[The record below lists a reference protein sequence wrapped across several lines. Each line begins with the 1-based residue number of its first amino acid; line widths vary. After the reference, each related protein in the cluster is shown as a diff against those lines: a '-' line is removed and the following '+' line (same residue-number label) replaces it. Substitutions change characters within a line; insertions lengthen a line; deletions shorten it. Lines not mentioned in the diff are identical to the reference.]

1 MGLNRMM
8 MKSNKVLKDITAEMF
23 INISVDAQWIGFIDG
38 SFGGISPNP
47 LPNGV
52 RVSSVAFN
60 ISEDGTTQL
69 LPTSI
74 KSCTFKDIDVTVTH
88 GKEASSSL
96 GIYLNSSI
104 SSGLAIPI
112 IFHF

>member
-8 MKSNKVLKDITAEMF
+8 MKSNKVLKDITAEMVPA
-23 INISVDAQWIGFIDG
+23 ISDDWKWIGFIDG
-38 SFGGISPNP
+38 SLGELSPNP

-52 RVSSVAFN
+52 RVSSVAFKL
-60 ISEDGTTQL
+60 SDSTTQL

-88 GKEASSSL
+88 GEVISSSV
-96 GIYLNSSI
+96 GNYLI
-104 SSGLAIPI
+104 SSSKIPI

>member
-8 MKSNKVLKDITAEMF
+8 MKSNKSLKDITAEMV
-23 INISVDAQWIGFIDG
+23 INISGDWKWIGFIDG
-38 SFGGISPNP
+38 SLGEISPNP

-52 RVSSVAFN
+52 RVSSVAFK
-60 ISEDGTTQL
+60 ISDSTTQL

-88 GKEASSSL
+88 GEVISNSLGSYLISSS
-96 GIYLNSSI
+96 

>member
-8 MKSNKVLKDITAEMF
+8 MKSNKVLKDITAEML

-47 LPNGV
+47 VPNGV

-88 GKEASSSL
+88 GEVISNSIGNYLLSSS
-96 GIYLNSSI
+96 NS
-104 SSGLAIPI
+104 GVAIPI

>member
-8 MKSNKVLKDITAEMF
+8 MKSNKVLKDITAEMVF
-23 INISVDAQWIGFIDG
+23 SHSDDRELMGFIDG
-38 SFGGISPNP
+38 SVGELSPNP

-52 RVSSVAFN
+52 RVSSVAFTLP
-60 ISEDGTTQL
+60 DGTTQL

-74 KSCTFKDIDVTVTH
+74 KSCTFKDIDITVTH
-88 GKEASSSL
+88 GEVL
-96 GIYLNSSI
+96 PDDVYMYLSDI
-104 SSGLAIPI
+104 AISGLAITI

>member
-8 MKSNKVLKDITAEMF
+8 MKSNKVLKGITAEM
-23 INISVDAQWIGFIDG
+23 IPALSDDWNWIGFIDG
-38 SFGGISPNP
+38 SLGELSPNP

-52 RVSSVAFN
+52 RVSSVAFK
-60 ISEDGTTQL
+60 ISDETTQL

-74 KSCTFKDIDVTVTH
+74 KSCTFKDINVTVTH
-88 GKEASSSL
+88 GEVISSSI
-96 GIYLNSSI
+96 GNYLLSSSNS
-104 SSGLAIPI
+104 GVAIPI

>member
-8 MKSNKVLKDITAEMF
+8 MKSNKVLKGITAEMVPF
-23 INISVDAQWIGFIDG
+23 LSDDWKWVGFIDG
-38 SFGGISPNP
+38 SLGELSPNP

-52 RVSSVAFN
+52 RVSSVAFK
-60 ISEDGTTQL
+60 ISDSTTQL

-74 KSCTFKDIDVTVTH
+74 KSCTFKDIDITVTH
-88 GKEASSSL
+88 GEVISDDV
-96 GIYLNSSI
+96 GTYLISSI
-104 SSGLAIPI
+104 NSGLAIPI

>member
-8 MKSNKVLKDITAEMF
+8 MKNGEDLKDITAEMVV
-23 INISVDAQWIGFIDG
+23 NLSNNWKWIGFIDG
-38 SFGGISPNP
+38 SLGEISPNP

-52 RVSSVAFN
+52 RASSVAFKL
-60 ISEDGTTQL
+60 SDSTTQL

-88 GKEASSSL
+88 GEVISNSL
-96 GIYLNSSI
+96 GSYLMNSS

>member
-8 MKSNKVLKDITAEMF
+8 MKSNKVSKDITAEMVPA
-23 INISVDAQWIGFIDG
+23 ISDDWNWVGFIDG
-38 SFGGISPNP
+38 SLGELSPNP

-52 RVSSVAFN
+52 RVSSVAFKP
-60 ISEDGTTQL
+60 SDSTTQL

-74 KSCTFKDIDVTVTH
+74 KSCTLKDIDITVTH
-88 GKEASSSL
+88 GEVISNDV
-96 GIYLNSSI
+96 GGYLLSSI
-104 SSGLAIPI
+104 NSGLAIPI

>member
-8 MKSNKVLKDITAEMF
+8 MKSNKVLKDITAEMVVA
-23 INISVDAQWIGFIDG
+23 ISNDWEWVGFIDG
-38 SFGGISPNP
+38 SLGEISPNP

-60 ISEDGTTQL
+60 MSDGTTQL

-88 GKEASSSL
+88 GEVISNSIASYLLSSW
-96 GIYLNSSI
+96 
-104 SSGLAIPI
+104 SSGLVIPI

>member
-8 MKSNKVLKDITAEMF
+8 MKNNKVLKDITAEMVVA
-23 INISVDAQWIGFIDG
+23 ISHDYKWVGFIDG
-38 SFGGISPNP
+38 SLGELSPNP

-52 RVSSVAFN
+52 RVSSVAATPFG
-60 ISEDGTTQL
+60 STMQL

-88 GKEASSSL
+88 GEVISNSL
-96 GIYLNSSI
+96 GNYLANSSI
-104 SSGLAIPI
+104 SGPAIPI
-112 IFHF
+112 ILHF

>member
-1 MGLNRMM
+1 MGLNRLM
-8 MKSNKVLKDITAEMF
+8 MKSNKVLKGITAEMVPTV
-23 INISVDAQWIGFIDG
+23 SDDWQWIGFIDG
-38 SFGGISPNP
+38 SLGELSPNP

-52 RVSSVAFN
+52 RVSSVAFK
-60 ISEDGTTQL
+60 ISNNTTQL

-88 GKEASSSL
+88 GEVASDSIAGYIISSWE
-96 GIYLNSSI
+96 
-104 SSGLAIPI
+104 SGLAIPI

>member
-8 MKSNKVLKDITAEMF
+8 MKSNKVLRGITAEM
-23 INISVDAQWIGFIDG
+23 VPAMAEELQWIGFIDG
-38 SFGGISPNP
+38 SLGELSPNP

-52 RVSSVAFN
+52 RVSSVAFK
-60 ISEDGTTQL
+60 ISNGTTQL

-88 GKEASSSL
+88 GEVISNSIGS
-96 GIYLNSSI
+96 YLIGSTSN
-104 SSGLAIPI
+104 GLAIPI

>member
-8 MKSNKVLKDITAEMF
+8 MKSNKVLKDITAEMVAD
-23 INISVDAQWIGFIDG
+23 ISDDWKWVGFIDG
-38 SFGGISPNP
+38 SLGELSPNP

-52 RVSSVAFN
+52 RVSSVAATPSGN
-60 ISEDGTTQL
+60 TMQL

-88 GKEASSSL
+88 GEVISNYVGNYLLS
-96 GIYLNSSI
+96 GIN
-104 SSGLAIPI
+104 SGLSIPI

>member
-8 MKSNKVLKDITAEMF
+8 MKSNKVSKDITAEMVPALSDDW
-23 INISVDAQWIGFIDG
+23 NWLGFIDG
-38 SFGGISPNP
+38 SFGELSPNP

-52 RVSSVAFN
+52 RVSSIAFLA
-60 ISEDGTTQL
+60 SDGTTQL

-74 KSCTFKDIDVTVTH
+74 KSCTLKDIDITVTH
-88 GKEASSSL
+88 GEV
-96 GIYLNSSI
+96 I
-104 SSGLAIPI
+104 SSDVGEYLLNQGNGRAIPL

>member
-8 MKSNKVLKDITAEMF
+8 MKSNKGITAEMVPAF
-23 INISVDAQWIGFIDG
+23 SDDLKWIGFIDG
-38 SFGGISPNP
+38 SSGKLSPNP

-60 ISEDGTTQL
+60 TSNGTTQL

-74 KSCTFKDIDVTVTH
+74 KSCTFKDIDITVTH
-88 GKEASSSL
+88 GEVISDSIGTNLFS
-96 GIYLNSSI
+96 YLFSSI
-104 SSGLAIPI
+104 DSGLAIPI

>member
-8 MKSNKVLKDITAEMF
+8 MKSNKISKDITAEMVPA
-23 INISVDAQWIGFIDG
+23 ISDDGEWVGFIDG
-38 SFGGISPNP
+38 SLGEISPNP

-52 RVSSVAFN
+52 RVSSVAFK
-60 ISEDGTTQL
+60 ISDDTTQL

-88 GKEASSSL
+88 GEVISSSI
-96 GIYLNSSI
+96 GSYLLSS
-104 SSGLAIPI
+104 SNSGLAIPI

>member
-1 MGLNRMM
+1 MGLNRLM
-8 MKSNKVLKDITAEMF
+8 MKSNKVLKGITAEMDPF
-23 INISVDAQWIGFIDG
+23 ISNDLKWIGFIDG
-38 SFGGISPNP
+38 SLGVLSPNP

-60 ISEDGTTQL
+60 LSDGTTQL

-74 KSCTFKDIDVTVTH
+74 KSCTFKDIDITVTH
-88 GKEASSSL
+88 GEVLSSDV
-96 GIYLNSSI
+96 GNYIISSFN
-104 SSGLAIPI
+104 SGLAIPI